1 MRTFYKVFAGSVI
14 LLAALSTSSITA
26 IAQGKEPQHT
36 VSPSDLAAAVAGHV
50 TQQDAD
56 RSAIREALG
65 RPEVKNVA
73 SKVGIDLDRAAAAA
87 STLSGASLSQAA
99 ATARQVN
106 EQLTGGDSTIVIS
119 SETLIIILL
128 LILLIILVR

>member
-1 MRTFYKVFAGSVI
+1 MRTFYKVFAGPLV
-14 LLAALSTSSITA
+14 LVAALSTSSITA
-26 IAQGKEPQHT
+26 LAQGEPQHT
-36 VSPSDLAAAVAGHV
+36 VSPSDLAATVVGHV

-56 RSAIREALG
+56 RAAIREALG

-73 SKVGIDLDRAAAAA
+73 SKVGIDLDRASAAA

-106 EQLTGGDSTIVIS
+106 DQLTGGASTIVIS

>member
-1 MRTFYKVFAGSVI
+1 MRTFFKVFAGPLV
-14 LLAALSTSSITA
+14 LLTAVSTSSL
-26 IAQGKEPQHT
+26 AQEPQHT

-56 RSAIREALG
+56 RAAIREALG

-73 SKVGIDLDRAAAAA
+73 AKVGIDLNRAAAAA

-106 EQLTGGDSTIVIS
+106 DQLTGGASTIVIS

-128 LILLIILVR
+128 LILLIVLVR

>member
-1 MRTFYKVFAGSVI
+1 MGTFYKAFAGALVLI
-14 LLAALSTSSITA
+14 AVLSTSSITGL
-26 IAQGKEPQHT
+26 AQEPQHT
-36 VSPSDLAAAVAGHV
+36 VSPSDLAATVAGHV

-56 RSAIREALG
+56 REAIREVLG

-128 LILLIILVR
+128 LILLIVLVR